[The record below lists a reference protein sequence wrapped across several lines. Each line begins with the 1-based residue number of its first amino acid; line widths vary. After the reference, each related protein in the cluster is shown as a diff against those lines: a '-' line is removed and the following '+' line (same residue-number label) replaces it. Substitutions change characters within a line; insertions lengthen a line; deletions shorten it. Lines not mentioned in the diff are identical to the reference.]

1 MTQWREVDRRG
12 VMNVVERHARGV
24 GSTVRWRLFMWIRT
38 GVARDDEGRIVKMNV
53 GNLPRAIRI
62 DKSKI
67 FVRRSRS

>member
-1 MTQWREVDRRG
+1 
-12 VMNVVERHARGV
+12 
-24 GSTVRWRLFMWIRT
+24 MWIGT
-38 GVARDDEGRIVKMNV
+38 GVARDDEGRIVKMSV